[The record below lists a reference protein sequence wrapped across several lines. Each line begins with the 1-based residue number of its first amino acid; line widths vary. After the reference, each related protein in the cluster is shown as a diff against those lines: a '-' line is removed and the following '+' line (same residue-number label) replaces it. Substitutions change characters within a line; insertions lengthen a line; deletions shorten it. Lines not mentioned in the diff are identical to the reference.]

1 MFSSIIHDYIH
12 TIIDTKYT
20 KRTKVSAHKYCDEVI
35 ADFLNIFAE
44 LNPDIIKYLDE
55 QTYAE
60 YKPAVVLF
68 KVSLYMDLFKPI
80 VQNWVSSVLLEKK
93 IDDRLSKSPMI
104 TKITRLIYVNLYSK
118 RPASKFAISD
128 FSKSTPTFEAVEFDD
143 SEENLVNAC
152 SKETFKFLEYKSKI
166 ETGEMTKFAC
176 LLHIEEH
183 DEEFPLMKKYTRH
196 IVELILDIIDD
207 WNEKKHDKTS
217 KVVKS
222 VPLPK
227 KRKVPPEKPKEEP
240 EKEPEEQENQINKLL
255 RSVVNKIPNDV
266 LPPQPPQPPQRKSF
280 TDHRKQSNDQLMNV
294 LAAVQLQPLPS
305 RRIQLNES
313 FRNHADEDMIDYNFD
328 ESDNSNCDDND

>member
-35 ADFLNIFAE
+35 SEFLNIFAE

-93 IDDRLSKSPMI
+93 IDDWLSKSPMI

-128 FSKSTPTFEAVEFDD
+128 FSKSTPTFEAIEFDD

-196 IVELILDIIDD
+196 IVELILDIIVD
-207 WNEKKHDKTS
+207 WNEKKHTKTS

-227 KRKVPPEKPKEEP
+227 KRKVKPEEP
-240 EKEPEEQENQINKLL
+240 EEKSEEQQENQINKLL

-266 LPPQPPQPPQRKSF
+266 LPPQPPKTNTHKSS
-280 TDHRKQSNDQLMNV
+280 DHRKQSNDQLMNV
-294 LAAVQLQPLPS
+294 LAAVQQPVKQPLPS
-305 RRIQLNES
+305 RRIQLNEYS
-313 FRNHADEDMIDYNFD
+313 RNHVDEDMIDYNFD
-328 ESDNSNCDDND
+328 ESDNSNYDDND

>member
-35 ADFLNIFAE
+35 SEFLNIFAE
-44 LNPDIIKYLDE
+44 LNPDIIKYLDK

-128 FSKSTPTFEAVEFDD
+128 FSKSTPTFEAIEFDD

-196 IVELILDIIDD
+196 IVELILDIIVD

-227 KRKVPPEKPKEEP
+227 KRKVKPEEP
-240 EKEPEEQENQINKLL
+240 EEESEEQENQINKLL

-266 LPPQPPQPPQRKSF
+266 SPPQPPKTNTRKSF
-280 TDHRKQSNDQLMNV
+280 DHRKQSNDQLMNV
-294 LAAVQLQPLPS
+294 LAAVQQPLPS
-305 RRIQLNES
+305 RRIQLNEYS
-313 FRNHADEDMIDYNFD
+313 RNHVDEDMIDYNFD
-328 ESDNSNCDDND
+328 ESDNSNYDDND

>member
-35 ADFLNIFAE
+35 AEFLNIFAE

-207 WNEKKHDKTS
+207 WNEKK
-217 KVVKS
+217 S

-240 EKEPEEQENQINKLL
+240 EEPKEQENQINKLL

-266 LPPQPPQPPQRKSF
+266 LPPQPPQPPRKSS
-280 TDHRKQSNDQLMNV
+280 DHRKQSNDQLMHV
-294 LAAVQLQPLPS
+294 LAAVQQPLPS

-328 ESDNSNCDDND
+328 ESDNSNYDDND

>member
-35 ADFLNIFAE
+35 SEFLNIFAE

-80 VQNWVSSVLLEKK
+80 VQNWVSSILLEKK
-93 IDDRLSKSPMI
+93 IDDWLSKLPMI

-128 FSKSTPTFEAVEFDD
+128 FSKSTPTFEAIEFDD

-196 IVELILDIIDD
+196 IVELILDIIVD

-227 KRKVPPEKPKEEP
+227 KRKVKPEEP
-240 EKEPEEQENQINKLL
+240 EEKSEEQENQINKLL

-266 LPPQPPQPPQRKSF
+266 LPPQPPKTNTRKSS
-280 TDHRKQSNDQLMNV
+280 DHRKQSNDQLLNV
-294 LAAVQLQPLPS
+294 LAAVQQQPLKQPLPS
-305 RRIQLNES
+305 RRIQLNEYS
-313 FRNHADEDMIDYNFD
+313 RNHVDEDMIDYNFD
-328 ESDNSNCDDND
+328 ESDNSNYDDND